1 MKINGEFKL
10 TPVGARR
17 LETLAAFL
25 HALPRKAFDIGS
37 WLEKPYSNDK
47 SREIYATLFNTNNSI
62 KTSLDPA
69 VVHSCGASAC
79 AFGWA
84 ATIPKF
90 RRAGLT
96 MSTGRF
102 SSVPT
107 FRGFHG
113 FDAAAKFFHL
123 SDDWSRE
130 ENSMAHSLFSPD
142 SYGGQSVTPKVVA
155 LRIRKLLKDPA
166 KYNAALSGG

>member
-1 MKINGEFKL
+1 MSDQEFKL
-10 TPVGARR
+10 NQVGARR

-37 WLEKPYSNDK
+37 WLEAPDSNDN
-47 SREIYATLFNTNNSI
+47 SREIFATLFNKNSSI

-79 AFGWA
+79 ALGWA
-84 ATIPKF
+84 ATIPEF

-96 MSTGRF
+96 MSFGRF
-102 SSVPT
+102 SSVPA
-107 FRGFHG
+107 FGDLYA
-113 FDAAAKFFHL
+113 FDAASKFFHL

-130 ENSMAHSLFSPD
+130 KDSMAYSLFGPD
-142 SYGGQSVTPKVVA
+142 SYGEQNVTPKIVA
-155 LRIRKLLKDPA
+155 QRIRKLLKDPA
-166 KYNAALSGG
+166 KYNAALRKY